1 MSPFKRRIQ
10 DNAAGPTTYV
20 APSTTITGKIVGK
33 GAYVFCGAME
43 GDCDIEGPLT
53 LAAGARW
60 RGILRA
66 TDIVV
71 AGHVEG
77 DVIAAGRVE
86 IASTARVTGS
96 LAGHSIAVAEG
107 AVIEGDIKVTSGA
120 EPKTFQEKREP
131 AKPGAKT

>member
-10 DNAAGPTTYV
+10 DRAAGPTTYV
-20 APSTTITGKIVGK
+20 APSTTITGRIVGK

-66 TDIVV
+66 TDIVI

-86 IASTARVTGS
+86 IASSARVTGS

-107 AVIEGDIKVTSGA
+107 AVIEGDIKVTSGI
-120 EPKTFQEKREP
+120 EPKIFQEKRES
-131 AKPGAKT
+131 AKPGAKP